1 MQLVLNGL
9 GVKVNTTGHVVS
21 ALFSESQSRFILTVK
36 KEHQSEFEKVTSAAL
51 IGEITEQP
59 TLQIVHDG
67 ETIIDTPIETLEK
80 AWKGAIPCLLN

>member
-1 MQLVLNGL
+1 M
-9 GVKVNTTGHVVS
+9 
-21 ALFSESQSRFILTVK
+21 K
-36 KEHQSEFEKVTSAAL
+36 KEHQSEFEKVTSAVL